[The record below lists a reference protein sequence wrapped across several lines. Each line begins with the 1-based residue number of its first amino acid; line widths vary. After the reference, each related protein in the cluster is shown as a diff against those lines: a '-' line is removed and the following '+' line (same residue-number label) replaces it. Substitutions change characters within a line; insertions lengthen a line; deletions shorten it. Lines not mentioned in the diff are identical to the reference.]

1 MPPRPNFQEKWLSN
15 DLFRS
20 WLARVQG
27 SPTKAYCRV
36 CHKMLS
42 AEITS
47 LKRHRNS
54 RQHISL
60 HDPKNSSTSD
70 GSVASCSSERDGG
83 PNTSSQ
89 DGLRGTPTWNDDTS
103 LSEEKGL
110 SGVAYATIL
119 FAVFLAEHNLPFSI
133 SDHLFNLNKRMFP
146 DSKIAA
152 AMVMNRN
159 KCKVRPE
166 ETTLVNTTLIPIPHQ
181 HLGGIYTIEQDDN
194 TTIEQDD
201 NTTIEQDDNTT
212 IEQDKHDYNTTIEQ
226 DKDYYN
232 TIKQPQQHNKAY
244 NSNINELQLNG
255 KYNRAIE
262 IQANYNR
269 RIERDARKSEE
280 RDAWHGILDVRGVS
294 KAHIIDKRQDVTS
307 SGDSLVSTD
316 TLSPGDQAKVA
327 VSLGTANQ
335 AFKGVQSYLENYA
348 DTLESLKVADS
359 KTLAQNAKLANKL
372 VKFASA
378 IGTLLSFVS
387 AAAAIFSV
395 ISTFFMPS
403 QLEVIEDHFD
413 VVNNKL
419 DAISSQMQIIRD
431 ELKSS
436 IEFNAW
442 LTTYF
447 EWENVIRN
455 GEAKLTETQAR
466 LAEVED
472 KRRRLRLM
480 ESFVRYFED
489 QDVEGKATNIYQL
502 TGIDSTITSS
512 NLFELYVR
520 EKGCNIVELTRLML
534 VIRDLMTSSARQA
547 VVYQFLKYAS
557 LDYARDKLSLFSDRL
572 YDIRRRYQ
580 LQVWYCKR
588 DSTRYAKEEVRK
600 VLVENKG
607 ASKEALSRHIHTSLV
622 DLMPWYKW
630 GVVFYESILITVNI
644 GDVVTS
650 KSKITVERWSK
661 EEQFFI
667 LPKADNNDA
676 NVLVV
681 WQDPQDQ
688 SHGCQ
693 DIDDANIFM
702 PFYFCSGCTIDA
714 LVASEQ
720 MISGTECPD
729 YLIGK
734 IKAKVIPC
742 QTGEISDCEAH
753 VKLYLHNDFV
763 SFIAAGFSSPQDPCS
778 SLSAC
783 NDHGVCRHIPT
794 TSNHFCICDEYYEGE
809 FCDDYH
815 DPITDN
821 TITDLVANLRQGF
834 SNFIGIPTVID
845 VYLSIQEIPQ
855 QIEQIRRRI
864 MDSNKYTQIVSVYG
878 DVFRDAEY
886 ITATFSQLQ
895 SGEINE
901 ETYNTRIDG
910 TNFHR
915 IISDLRTVILGRG
928 ILIHGDFLSVY
939 KKSLISQSGSAL
951 ACTQTYSKAVSAMMD
966 NLITL
971 DQVMTEARL
980 WNMRTRLQQITP
992 EEKQTI
998 LVDANRILEAATH
1011 RRVEYQ
1017 AFWNNTSCP
1026 ALKTEDLVQRYCDV
1040 GHSYKDFQVS
1050 LSCNSQKQPAPGSV
1064 SCTQRNGK
1072 LQWTAS
1078 PQCRYEWGSWSSW
1091 SSCSKTC
1098 GRGRR
1103 GRQRIKPNGDT
1114 QPQHE
1119 DCNTQDC
1126 CQARYGKFKCSN
1138 GQCVS
1143 ESSKCDGDKD
1153 CSDGS
1158 DESDCTYLRVGD
1170 TIALRNHCGGQGF
1183 LSCYCTVNCGADC
1196 KTKPC
1201 PGTSM
1206 DRSDWDRCAGE
1217 VFNYITAFGRQTGD
1231 AIRFGDKIAIRY
1243 GYDAAVDRGN
1253 WLSCWGRGSDCTTR
1267 TCPGHSFTADK
1278 KHCQGEMFWI
1288 YSYERRGGYTL
1299 TQIGHMAGV
1308 DRKNVYKWIRRV
1320 DESVNLANLPKGHLP
1335 KDTTPEMDQAIVAE
1349 VERAPFLHHITFCP
1363 DPGDTGQHHYTTVP
1377 PNSKRGVAGFL
1388 GESGLSY
1395 PAWFHL
1401 HSTEN
1406 MWAKVVNT
1414 WYSGWEPENERDG
1427 EQLLLWLHTTAVGNL
1442 QKQTRDHSEPHSLHA
1457 L

>member
-1 MPPRPNFQEKWLSN
+1 MDSREDELHLLS
-15 DLFRS
+15 L
-20 WLARVQG
+20 
-27 SPTKAYCRV
+27 
-36 CHKMLS
+36 LS
-42 AEITS
+42 
-47 LKRHRNS
+47 
-54 RQHISL
+54 
-60 HDPKNSSTSD
+60 
-70 GSVASCSSERDGG
+70 V
-83 PNTSSQ
+83 
-89 DGLRGTPTWNDDTS
+89 
-103 LSEEKGL
+103 
-110 SGVAYATIL
+110 
-119 FAVFLAEHNLPFSI
+119 VFVKCK
-133 SDHLFNLNKRMFP
+133 NKR
-146 DSKIAA
+146 KK
-152 AMVMNRN
+152 R
-159 KCKVRPE
+159 KQWCKVRPE
-166 ETTLVNTTLIPIPHQ
+166 ETTLVNTTHIPIPHQ
-181 HLGGIYTIEQDDN
+181 HFRGIYTIEQDN
-194 TTIEQDD
+194 
-201 NTTIEQDDNTT
+201 NTT
-212 IEQDKHDYNTTIEQ
+212 IEQDKHDDNNTNE
-226 DKDYYN
+226 
-232 TIKQPQQHNKAY
+232 QPQQHNKAY

-255 KYNRAIE
+255 KYNKAIE
-262 IQANYNR
+262 IQATYNR

-280 RDAWHGILDVRGVS
+280 RDAWHGIVDVRGVS

-307 SGDSLVSTD
+307 SGDSLVSTQ

-327 VSLGTANQ
+327 VSLETANQ

-348 DTLESLKVADS
+348 DTLESLMVADS
-359 KTLAQNAKLANKL
+359 TTLAQNAKLANEL

-378 IGTLLSFVS
+378 IGTLSSYV
-387 AAAAIFSV
+387 AAATAIFSV

-403 QLEVIEDHFD
+403 QLDVIEEHFE

-455 GEAKLTETQAR
+455 GEAKLTKTQAR
-466 LAEVED
+466 LAEVKNE
-472 KRRRLRLM
+472 RRRLRLM
-480 ESFVRYFED
+480 ERFVRYFED
-489 QDVEGKATNIYQL
+489 HDVEGKATNIYQL

-600 VLVENKG
+600 VLVENEG
-607 ASKEALSRHIHTSLV
+607 ASKEALSRHIHTRLV

-630 GVVFYESILITVNI
+630 GVVFYKSIPITVDI
-644 GDVVTS
+644 GGLGDPAT
-650 KSKITVERWSK
+650 TVERWSK

-688 SHGCQ
+688 SYGCQ
-693 DIDDANIFM
+693 DIDDANIYM

-720 MISGTECPD
+720 MITGTECPD
-729 YLIGK
+729 DLVDK
-734 IKAKVIPC
+734 LMAKVTPC
-742 QTGEISDCEAH
+742 QTQQIYGCAEESNVRRDFRNEI
-753 VKLYLHNDFV
+753 L

-815 DPITDN
+815 DPTIDN

-951 ACTQTYSKAVSAMMD
+951 ACTQTYSRAVSAMMD

-980 WNMRTRLQQITP
+980 WNMRTRLQQITTKK
-992 EEKQTI
+992 EKQTI
-998 LVDANRILEAATH
+998 LVDANRILEEATH

-1026 ALKTEDLVQRYCDV
+1026 ALKTKGLVQRYCDV

-1050 LSCNSQKQPAPGSV
+1050 LSCNRQKQPAPGSV
-1064 SCTQRNGK
+1064 SCTQRNGT

-1103 GRQRIKPNGDT
+1103 GRQRIKPNGNT
-1114 QPQHE
+1114 QPQYE

-1126 CQARYGKFKCSN
+1126 CQARYDKFKCSN

-1206 DRSDWDRCAGE
+1206 EGSDWDRCAGE

-1243 GYDAAVDRGN
+1243 GYDAAVNRGN
-1253 WLSCWGRGSDCTTR
+1253 WLSCGVRGYDYCTTSP
-1267 TCPGHSFTADK
+1267 CPGLDFTAD
-1278 KHCQGEMFWI
+1278 CRDEMFWI
-1288 YSYERRGGYTL
+1288 YSYERRE
-1299 TQIGHMAGV
+1299 
-1308 DRKNVYKWIRRV
+1308 RR
-1320 DESVNLANLPKGHLP
+1320 SA
-1335 KDTTPEMDQAIVAE
+1335 
-1349 VERAPFLHHITFCP
+1349 
-1363 DPGDTGQHHYTTVP
+1363 
-1377 PNSKRGVAGFL
+1377 
-1388 GESGLSY
+1388 
-1395 PAWFHL
+1395 
-1401 HSTEN
+1401 
-1406 MWAKVVNT
+1406 
-1414 WYSGWEPENERDG
+1414 
-1427 EQLLLWLHTTAVGNL
+1427 
-1442 QKQTRDHSEPHSLHA
+1442 
-1457 L
+1457 